1 MKKILFSAL
10 CAAGMLMMVSCSDYL
25 ETSSPSVVD
34 ADFVFSNSTTA
45 RAALE
50 GGYEQWRATAN
61 SYVFGA
67 GLFYAADIAGSD
79 IERHPEAYSN
89 QIPRHVP
96 ETFFENGVK
105 ASTYDIDSYDFKN
118 NNSAYAYLYSCIGKA
133 NSVIDAMEKS
143 ESFEAAVTNAK
154 EPSAISELYGEAV
167 ALRAVAYR
175 ELIKYY
181 GDVPFVE
188 HFGTSASG
196 LTCRDS
202 IYDVLLAQLKKVEP
216 LMYPVGSIPGVAAT
230 AKNYFSQTFV
240 DCLIGRMSLEAAGF
254 QTRRAD
260 INYVNGKGEAITFE
274 KKGQPNANAGN
285 CVYERR
291 SDWKSLYED
300 AKTYF
305 GYVYSG
311 AHAGTAKFLS
321 VDPRSTGSKGQI
333 FNNPY
338 QYFFQEMMN
347 DDNGYATE
355 SIYEYP
361 MTQNVASDERTYSS
375 GRPATGGSNG
385 YPTKCYGQCRL
396 VPAYIWG
403 VFDPNDM
410 RRDVTCAYTGSNAG
424 IEVLLSFT
432 PNSQAKGGGLGLNKF
447 DDNRMAKP
455 LTTAQRKSGINGPYM
470 RISEAILGYAEACAG
485 LGNDSEARTALL
497 KIRSRA
503 FGSDAAAN
511 VDAFISKCSSLYP
524 NSGWSATYKAVIEE
538 RGFEFAGEGDRRYT
552 LIRTGILPEAVKRIK
567 NMTLAM
573 INGLSADGYY
583 TFENGNTICAN
594 IYTKTVDA
602 KADKGYRLTTQCT
615 DNTDPV
621 LFPGWRG
628 QNDDWAAFG
637 WTGTATAT
645 NLAIRGLF
653 DKVSEA
659 EATELVNAGFKKTAY
674 GSVLVDKKAEYYDY
688 FFTDYDYVSAP
699 VHLWPIG
706 PNAVS
711 TGGFEN
717 GYGFM
722 NE

>member
-1 MKKILFSAL
+1 MKKILFSVL
-10 CAAGMLMMVSCSDYL
+10 CAAGALMTVSCSDYL
-25 ETSSPSVVD
+25 DTSSPSVVD

-89 QIPRHVP
+89 QLQRHVP

-118 NNSAYAYLYSCIGKA
+118 NNSAYANLYSCIGKA

-143 ESFEAAVTNAK
+143 ATFDEYVTNAT
-154 EPSAISELYGEAV
+154 EPSAISELYGEAI

-175 ELIKYY
+175 ELLKYY

-188 HFGTSASG
+188 HFGVSASG

-202 IYDVLLAQLKKVEP
+202 IYDVILAQLKKIEP
-216 LMYPVGSIPGVAAT
+216 LMYPVGSIPGVASS

-240 DCLIGRMSLEAAGF
+240 DGLIGRMSLEAAGF

-274 KKGQPNANAGN
+274 TKGQPNSSAAN

-291 SDWKSLYED
+291 SDWKSLYQD
-300 AKTYF
+300 AKTYY
-305 GYVYSG
+305 GYLYSG
-311 AHAGTAKFLS
+311 AHAGTAKFVS
-321 VDPRSTGSKGQI
+321 VDPRSNGSKGQV
-333 FNNPY
+333 FNNPF

-347 DDNGYATE
+347 DDIGYATE

-361 MTQNVASDERTYSS
+361 MTQNVASNERTYSS
-375 GRPATGGSNG
+375 GRPASGSSNSC
-385 YPTKCYGQCRL
+385 PTKCYGQCRL
-396 VPAYIWG
+396 VPAYVWG
-403 VFDPNDM
+403 VFDPQDM
-410 RRDVTCAYTGSNAG
+410 RRDVTVAYTGSNAG
-424 IEVLLSFT
+424 IEVLLGFT
-432 PNSQAKGGGLGLNKF
+432 PNSQAKGGGLGMNKF
-447 DDNRMAKP
+447 DDCRMVNP

-485 LGNDSEARTALL
+485 LGEDSEAKAALK

-503 FGSDAAAN
+503 FGSDTAAD
-511 VDAFISKCSSLYP
+511 VDGFISKCASLYP
-524 NSGWSATYKAVIEE
+524 SSGWSATYKAVIEE
-538 RGFEFAGEGDRRYT
+538 RGFEYAGEGDRRYT
-552 LIRTGILPEAVKRIK
+552 LIRTGILPEAIKRIK
-567 NMTLAM
+567 DLTLNM
-573 INGLSADGYY
+573 INGLSANGYY
-583 TFENGNTICAN
+583 TFENGNTISAN
-594 IYTKTVDA
+594 IYTKLVDA
-602 KADKGYRLTTQCT
+602 KGEKGYRLTTQCT
-615 DNTDPV
+615 DVNDPV
-621 LFPGWRG
+621 LYPGWRG
-628 QNDDWAAFG
+628 QHDDWAAFG
-637 WTGTATAT
+637 WTGTDNET
-645 NLAIRGLF
+645 NLAIKGLF
-653 DKVSEA
+653 APVSETDA
-659 EATELVNAGFKKTAY
+659 AALVAAGYKKVAY

-688 FFTDYDYVSAP
+688 FFTDYDYKSAP

-711 TGGFEN
+711 TGGFTN